1 MIRKI
6 RQIRDSEG
14 VFAAVL
20 KKFFKLFVCILRG
33 LLLSKLRAYGFDKI
47 LSYILT
53 WVDRSKDKV
62 RCTFS
67 KLLSVP
73 EGSVSGP
80 ILFIISICD
89 VFILNDH
96 IGFRSYASD
105 TTAFSF
111 GGNFDQILDEL
122 EKHMTKISE

>member
-80 ILFIISICD
+80 LLFIISICD

-96 IGFRSYASD
+96 IGSRSYAND

>member
-1 MIRKI
+1 M

-14 VFAAVL
+14 IFAAVL
-20 KKFFKLFVCILRG
+20 KKNSKLFVCILHG
-33 LLLSKLRAYGFDKI
+33 LLLVKLVAYGFDKI

-53 WVDRSKDKV
+53 WVDRSKNKV

-73 EGSVSGP
+73 EGSVLGP
-80 ILFIISICD
+80 FLFIISVCH
-89 VFILNDH
+89 VFILNDD
-96 IGFRSYASD
+96 IGFRSYAND

-111 GGNFDQILDEL
+111 DGNFDQILDEL
-122 EKHMTKISE
+122 EKHMTKIPE

>member
-80 ILFIISICD
+80 LLFIISICD

-96 IGFRSYASD
+96 IGFRSYAND
-105 TTAFSF
+105 TTAFLF